1 MRLSVA
7 PKRPARVQA
16 SSVRVREAFVRER
29 FGTGALQRLLAAASP
44 ELRALLTSKESPPG
58 GWLPFA
64 LFVEVNELVD
74 REFGKGD
81 GALIWEAG
89 RFAASHN
96 AGVWKSLIMRHVSP
110 GMLVGLASSLWSKH
124 YDGGRLVSRAGGGT
138 SVMVSIVDFPEP
150 HPAHCKAVG
159 GWMLGSLELG
169 PRKHPQVQEMA
180 CRAQG
185 AAICEFRLTW
195 T

>member
-16 SSVRVREAFVRER
+16 ATVRVRQAFAEER
-29 FGTGALQRLLAAASP
+29 FGKDAAERLRRAASP
-44 ELRALLTSKESPPG
+44 ELRVLLSTTETPPG
-58 GWLPFA
+58 GWVPFA

-74 REFGKGD
+74 REFGRGD

-96 AGVWKSLIMRHVSP
+96 VGAWKGLIMRHVTP
-110 GMLVGLASSLWSKH
+110 GMLVGLAASLWSKH
-124 YDGGRLVSRAGGGT
+124 YDGGRLVSRSAGGT
-138 SVMVSIVDFPEP
+138 SLVVSIVDFPEP
-150 HPAHCKAVG
+150 HPAHCKAIG

-169 PRKHPQVQEMA
+169 PRKSPSVLELS
-180 CRAQG
+180 CRASG
-185 AAICEFRLTW
+185 AAICEFRLSW
-195 T
+195 A